1 MTAEQVDD
9 RALEMFVNQKYHWK
23 SLIPSQQRA
32 IAVEL
37 LRHRLIEKQLY
48 QFIESMVEK
57 EDSIPKYRQLLLDL
71 IKKQE

>member
-9 RALEMFVNQKYHWK
+9 RALEMFVSQKYHWK
-23 SLIPSQQRA
+23 SLIPGQKHA
-32 IAVEL
+32 IAEEL

>member
-1 MTAEQVDD
+1 MTVEQVDE
-9 RALEMFVNQKYHWK
+9 RALEMFVKQKYHWK

-48 QFIESMVEK
+48 QFVESMVEK
-57 EDSIPKYRQLLLDL
+57 ENSIPKYRQMLLDL

>member
-1 MTAEQVDD
+1 MTVEQVDE

-48 QFIESMVEK
+48 QFVESMVEK
-57 EDSIPKYRQLLLDL
+57 ETRFRNTGRCCWIL

>member
-9 RALEMFVNQKYHWK
+9 RALEMFVSQKHHWK

-37 LRHRLIEKQLY
+37 LRHRCIEKQLY

-57 EDSIPKYRQLLLDL
+57 EDALPKYRQLLLDA
-71 IKKQE
+71 IKKQK

>member
-1 MTAEQVDD
+1 MTVEQVDE
-9 RALEMFVNQKYHWK
+9 RALEMFVKQKYHWK

-37 LRHRLIEKQLY
+37 LRHRCIEKQLY

-57 EDSIPKYRQLLLDL
+57 EDALPKYRQLLLDA
-71 IKKQE
+71 IEKQK

>member
-9 RALEMFVNQKYHWK
+9 RALEMFVSQKYHWK
-23 SLIPSQQRA
+23 SLIPGQQQA